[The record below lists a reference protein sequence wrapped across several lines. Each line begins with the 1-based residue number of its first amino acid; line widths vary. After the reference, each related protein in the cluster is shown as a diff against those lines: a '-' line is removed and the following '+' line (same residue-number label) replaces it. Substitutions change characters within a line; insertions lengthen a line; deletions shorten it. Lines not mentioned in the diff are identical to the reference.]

1 MQCKSKCV
9 KECKRY
15 QVTDTNWCVTTDQ
28 KVGGSNP
35 LTHAMSKGWKPWKI
49 NGFRLFLC
57 LLNWV
62 RTCDFLWQGN
72 SGKTSWQM
80 PFPWYSDFPQESVDC
95 RYTLMLP
102 RVCSVPGV
110 SFGIVHDFVFVKLF
124 YFFRVNIFSISAIVL
139 SVILSLIKRFFSLD
153 FSISVCIV
161 VRLFDFKWL
170 KE

>member
-1 MQCKSKCV
+1 M
-9 KECKRY
+9 
-15 QVTDTNWCVTTDQ
+15 
-28 KVGGSNP
+28 
-35 LTHAMSKGWKPWKI
+35 
-49 NGFRLFLC
+49 
-57 LLNWV
+57 
-62 RTCDFLWQGN
+62 
-72 SGKTSWQM
+72 
-80 PFPWYSDFPQESVDC
+80 DC

-102 RVCSVPGV
+102 RVCTVPGV
-110 SFGIVHDFVFVKLF
+110 SFGIAHDFVFVKLF